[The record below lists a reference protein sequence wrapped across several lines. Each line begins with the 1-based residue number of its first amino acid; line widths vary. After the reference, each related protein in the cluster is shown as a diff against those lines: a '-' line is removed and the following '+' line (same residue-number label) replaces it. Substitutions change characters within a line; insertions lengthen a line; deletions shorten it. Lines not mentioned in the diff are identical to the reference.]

1 LNRLGDIQCRDSG
14 HEVGAHGSTICED
27 VVAASRMRTLSIF
40 TVFVMTSASFAGPR
54 DALWKQVDE
63 AIQKGLPQTAIERLE
78 PIIAGAIQ
86 DKSYA
91 EAIKAIGRKI
101 AYEGNIQGNKPEEK
115 IVRMQEEIAK
125 APKEMVP
132 MMEAVLAHWYWHYFQ
147 QNRWRFMQRTATDQA
162 PSDDFTTWD
171 LPRLFAEIDKQFTKA
186 LAAEEQLK
194 AIPIGDYDE
203 LLDKGNVPDTYRPTL
218 FDFVAHEALNFYSS
232 GEQAA
237 ARPQDAFDLMA
248 DSPIF
253 SDIDD
258 FCNWQVPTT
267 DESSPVVKAIRLY
280 QNLLRFHRDDKDF
293 TALIDADLNRL
304 EFGYNQAFGEDKN
317 DRYKAALKRFTD
329 KWGDHEIAA
338 RALHNWATV
347 VHDEGDWVE
356 ARRLAERGMN
366 AFPESIGGRRCFNL
380 VQQIEAK
387 SSQIST
393 ERVWNE
399 PLPKSRSATAT

>member
-1 LNRLGDIQCRDSG
+1 
-14 HEVGAHGSTICED
+14 
-27 VVAASRMRTLSIF
+27 MRTLSLL
-40 TVFVMTSASFAGPR
+40 TVLVMTSASFAGPR

-63 AIQKGLPQTAIERLE
+63 AIQKGLPKTAIERLE
-78 PIIAGAIQ
+78 PIIAGAIE

-101 AYEGNIQGNKPEEK
+101 AYEGNIQGNQPEEK

-125 APKEMVP
+125 APPEMVP

-147 QNRWRFMQRTATDQA
+147 QNRWRFMQRTATDEA

-186 LAAEEQLK
+186 LAAEEKLK
-194 AIPIGDYDE
+194 ATPIADYDE

-218 FDFVAHEALNFYSS
+218 FDFVAHEALHFYSS

-258 FCNWQVPTT
+258 FCNWQFRRPTR
-267 DESSPVVKAIRLY
+267 IRPWS
-280 QNLLRFHRDDKDF
+280 RPSGCIR
-293 TALIDADLNRL
+293 TCC
-304 EFGYNQAFGEDKN
+304 GS
-317 DRYKAALKRFTD
+317 
-329 KWGDHEIAA
+329 IA
-338 RALHNWATV
+338 RTKIS
-347 VHDEGDWVE
+347 
-356 ARRLAERGMN
+356 RR
-366 AFPESIGGRRCFNL
+366 
-380 VQQIEAK
+380 
-387 SSQIST
+387 
-393 ERVWNE
+393 
-399 PLPKSRSATAT
+399 